1 MRYNL
6 DIPSEIFPFSFFSQ
20 DCVKQLAI
28 CQVIILC
35 QVYRQP
41 DNLNLEPNKAYPI
54 QRWEINPEELFLYVR
69 RESGKAWVIFIPR
82 IEKNL
87 LVFNRAF
94 WKGAEV
100 ISQPEGDSG
109 EKAKESG

>member
-1 MRYNL
+1 M
-6 DIPSEIFPFSFFSQ
+6 
-20 DCVKQLAI
+20 A
-28 CQVIILC
+28 
-35 QVYRQP
+35 QP
-41 DNLNLEPNKAYPI
+41 TNQTPVPVEDRLGLVPGTLLRRLKESRMVFGYPMGNLNLEPNKAYPI